1 MPSYGTADA
10 AARRGAAPVRRR
22 TLIVMAV
29 AAVAVLACVVR
40 VSRTGAG
47 GVGIELVE
55 AARTTQLAGP
65 GYVKWLKTLKGPVD
79 YQTGKEHDDKFESSG
94 MTHMDVTDLVP
105 SALPGSKRVGE
116 MQGEDFARDVSASM
130 AAPVD
135 RDEINKLPMKLQALV
150 TKMKQ
155 ERKMVDELQTYVGQH
170 SLAQPE
176 SLVVHVGQRGPTGA
190 RGARGPRGPTG
201 DQGTKGPTGKR
212 GPTGEK
218 GRRGSQGPQG
228 PMGKK
233 GRVGPIGRTGYP
245 GPPGPRGEVGIEGP
259 EGPPG
264 FAGPKGARG
273 PPGMQGPNGGNGQE
287 GATGLA
293 GMQGMDGPR
302 KTIWCMKT
310 IGNTCY
316 SGVHGRTNFYHAER
330 VCAHYGGTLA
340 TFTTPEELKVS
351 EQVFGK
357 HHYWIGYKK
366 VGGQWKNVDGRPNT
380 FAQSRWHHGW
390 PHGYAKCGLM
400 YHKTLLNIPCHH
412 WHLFMCST
420 VLPKGSRII

>member
-233 GRVGPIGRTGYP
+233 GRVGPIGR
-245 GPPGPRGEVGIEGP
+245 
-259 EGPPG
+259 
-264 FAGPKGARG
+264 AG
-273 PPGMQGPNGGNGQE
+273 
-287 GATGLA
+287 
-293 GMQGMDGPR
+293 
-302 KTIWCMKT
+302 
-310 IGNTCY
+310 
-316 SGVHGRTNFYHAER
+316 
-330 VCAHYGGTLA
+330 
-340 TFTTPEELKVS
+340 
-351 EQVFGK
+351 
-357 HHYWIGYKK
+357 
-366 VGGQWKNVDGRPNT
+366 
-380 FAQSRWHHGW
+380 
-390 PHGYAKCGLM
+390 
-400 YHKTLLNIPCHH
+400 
-412 WHLFMCST
+412 
-420 VLPKGSRII
+420 